1 MNRRRSLTFGV
12 LLILIGGWFMAVQ
25 IFEPLEDWLENFSD
39 WPFWIIGPGLLFLA
53 AAIVSGVSGLAIPGT
68 IISGIGG
75 ILYYQ
80 NYYTDWESW
89 AYAWTL
95 IIGFVGIGVFIMHL
109 LDGNLRKAVSEGG
122 NSIITSAVLF
132 LVFGSF
138 FRAIFGQEPFLGD
151 YWPLLLIVAGL
162 WMLVRPFLRRR
173 TPVEVEA
180 EVEVEVIEE
189 A

>member
-1 MNRRRSLTFGV
+1 MNRRRSLTIGI
-12 LLILIGGWFMAVQ
+12 LLILIGGWYLAVQ
-25 IFEPLEDWLENFSD
+25 LFEPLEDWLDNFAE
-39 WPFWIIGPGLLFLA
+39 WPFLIVGLGLLFLVT
-53 AAIVSGVSGLAIPGT
+53 AIVSGVSGLAIPGT

-75 ILYYQ
+75 IFYYQ
-80 NYYTDWESW
+80 NYYNDWESW

-109 LDGNLRKAVSEGG
+109 LEGNFRKAVSEGG
-122 NSIITSAVLF
+122 NTILNSIVLF
-132 LVFGSF
+132 LIFGSF
-138 FRAIFGQEPFLGD
+138 FRAIFDQDPFLGD
-151 YWPLLLIVAGL
+151 YWPLLLIFAGL

-180 EVEVEVIEE
+180 EIEVIEE

>member
-1 MNRRRSLTFGV
+1 MNRRRSLTIGI
-12 LLILIGGWFMAVQ
+12 LLILIGGWYLAVQ
-25 IFEPLEDWLENFSD
+25 LFEPLEDWLDNFAE
-39 WPFWIIGPGLLFLA
+39 WPFLIIGLGLLFLVT
-53 AAIVSGVSGLAIPGT
+53 AIVSGVSGLAIPGT

-75 ILYYQ
+75 IFYYQ
-80 NYYTDWESW
+80 NYYNDWESW

-109 LDGNLRKAVSEGG
+109 LEGNFRKAVSEGG
-122 NSIITSAVLF
+122 NTILNSAVLF
-132 LVFGSF
+132 LIFGSF
-138 FRAIFGQEPFLGD
+138 FRAIFDQDPFLGD
-151 YWPLLLIVAGL
+151 YWPLLLIFAGL

-180 EVEVEVIEE
+180 EIEVIEE

>member
-1 MNRRRSLTFGV
+1 MNRRRSLSFGI
-12 LLILIGGWFMAVQ
+12 LLILIGGWFLAVQ
-25 IFEPLEDWLENFSD
+25 FFEPLEDWFDNFAE
-39 WPFWIIGPGLLFLA
+39 WPFWIIGLGLLFLVVA
-53 AAIVSGVSGLAIPGT
+53 VVSGMTGWAIPGT
-68 IISGIGG
+68 VISGIGG

-80 NYYTDWESW
+80 NYTNDWASW

-132 LVFGSF
+132 LIFGSF
-138 FRAIFGQEPFLGD
+138 FRYIFGQEPFLGD
-151 YWPLLLIVAGL
+151 YWPLLLILVGL

-173 TPVEVEA
+173 QPVEVEA
-180 EVEVEVIEE
+180 EVEVIEE

>member
-1 MNRRRSLTFGV
+1 MKRRGSLTFGI
-12 LLILIGGWFMAVQ
+12 LLILIGGWYLAVQ
-25 IFEPLEDWLENFSD
+25 LFEPLEDWLDNFAE
-39 WPFWIIGPGLLFLA
+39 WPFLIIGLGLLFLVA
-53 AAIVSGVSGLAIPGT
+53 AVVSGVTGLAIPGT

-80 NYYTDWESW
+80 NYYNDWESW

-109 LDGNLRKAVSEGG
+109 LEGNLRKAVSEGG
-122 NSIITSAVLF
+122 NTILNSAVLF
-132 LVFGSF
+132 LIFGSF
-138 FRAIFGQEPFLGD
+138 FRAIFGKDPFLGD

-173 TPVEVEA
+173 PPVEMEA
-180 EVEVEVIEE
+180 EIEVIEE